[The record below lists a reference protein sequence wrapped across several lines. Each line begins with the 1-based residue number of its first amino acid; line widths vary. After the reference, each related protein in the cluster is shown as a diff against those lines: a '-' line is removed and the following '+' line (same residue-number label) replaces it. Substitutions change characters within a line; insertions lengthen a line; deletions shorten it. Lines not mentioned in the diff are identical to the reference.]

1 VDLVE
6 IGRVTR
12 PHGIRGELR
21 VQLHWPESDAFE
33 HAGSVTLERDGRTLF
48 SGKVVSARRA
58 EKAVLLKL
66 QGVDDRNAAESFRDA
81 LVSVPRSALPPLEP
95 GEYYLCD
102 LVGAKVVAPGAEV
115 GEVVEVRAHPS
126 VDTIVVKTPD
136 GTLLEQPLTD
146 PWIVSVDAEK
156 KLVELSTT
164 DGLI

>member
-1 VDLVE
+1 MDLVE

-33 HAGSVTLERDGRTLF
+33 HASSVTLERDGRTLF
-48 SGKVVSARRA
+48 SGKVVFARRA

-66 QGVDDRNAAESFRDA
+66 QGVDGRNAAESFRDA

-146 PWIVSVDAEK
+146 PWVVSVDAEN
-156 KLVELSTT
+156 KLVELSTL